1 MHHRVHAVENAAPD
15 HNAQYV
21 DQQIHK
27 RRALAVD
34 VRPQRRQQHRH
45 SRADG
50 DAHVRLGQSRG
61 VVDAVADHDDLPA
74 RRLFPADEVGLI
86 LRQNLGVELIHAYL
100 PGHGLRGLAVIPG
113 HHDYL
118 ADAAGVQ
125 RFNGSLG
132 FLPQGI
138 RNADLRCQT
147 ADNAQIQVRIFLRQG
162 IEFFLLTLRNH
173 AALILKNEVSAADDD
188 LSVLHRAG
196 DPVGHTYST

>member
-1 MHHRVHAVENAAPD
+1 M
-15 HNAQYV
+15 
-21 DQQIHK
+21 
-27 RRALAVD
+27 
-34 VRPQRRQQHRH
+34 
-45 SRADG
+45 
-50 DAHVRLGQSRG
+50 
-61 VVDAVADHDDLPA
+61 
-74 RRLFPADEVGLI
+74 
-86 LRQNLGVELIHAYL
+86 
-100 PGHGLRGLAVIPG
+100 
-113 HHDYL
+113 
-118 ADAAGVQ
+118 Q

-173 AALILKNEVSAADDD
+173 VALILKNEVSAADDD

>member
-1 MHHRVHAVENAAPD
+1 MVHQGLTD
-15 HNAQYV
+15 F
-21 DQQIHK
+21 
-27 RRALAVD
+27 
-34 VRPQRRQQHRH
+34 PQGHQLEKILRGDGHIGDFPGDGG
-45 SRADG
+45 AGVDG
-50 DAHVRLGQSRG
+50 DAHIRFGKGRG

-74 RRLFPADEVGLI
+74 RRFLLPDEAGLI
-86 LRQNLGVELIHAYL
+86 LRKHISVELIHAHL
-100 PGHGLRGLAVIPG
+100 PGNGLGGLAIVTG
-113 HHDYL
+113 HHDHL

-173 AALILKNEVSAADDD
+173 VALILKNEVSAADDD